1 MSLLQTL
8 SYPPIARGLVV
19 LLIAG
24 LSFPLVGVFVLRLH
38 LVTLRFTLMHGTML
52 GAALGLAAGADPVLS
67 AAAVNVGIV
76 AILASPGR
84 RSSTATGTLATFLM
98 VTSIGL
104 AFLVIYRFNVPA
116 KDTLAIL
123 WGSLFALTPADAWLV
138 AGFAAVIVGLVIGL
152 FPSLRALLFSDEI
165 AFSAGVNT
173 PVLRGVVLV
182 LVGLTVALAV
192 RLVGALL
199 LDALLLLPA
208 IVAVSHAKSTRELF
222 VLASGVGLTA
232 AAGGFALSL
241 ALDVPASSAVTL
253 VAGAL
258 LGLGYLFRRRPR

>member
-1 MSLLQTL
+1 MSFLETL
-8 SYPPIARGLVV
+8 AYPPILRGLVV

-24 LSFPLVGVFVLRLH
+24 IAFPLVGVFVLRLH
-38 LVTLRFTLMHGTML
+38 LVTLRFTLMHGTLL
-52 GAALGLAAGADPVLS
+52 GAAVGLAAGADPVLP
-67 AAAVNVGIV
+67 AAGVNIGLV
-76 AILASPGR
+76 AILAARGR
-84 RSSTATGTLATFLM
+84 RSPEGASTLATFLM
-98 VTSIGL
+98 VTTIGL
-104 AFLVIYRFNVPA
+104 AFLVVYRFNVPA

-123 WGSLFALTPADAWLV
+123 WGSLFALRPADTWLV
-138 AGFAAVIVGLVIGL
+138 AGFAVLIVVLVTLL

-165 AFSAGVNT
+165 AFSAGLDT
-173 PVLRGVVLV
+173 RALRTLVLV

-199 LDALLLLPA
+199 LDSLLLLPA
-208 IVAVSHAKSTRELF
+208 IVAVSHARSTRGLF
-222 VLASGVGLTA
+222 VIASAVGLAA

-258 LGLGYLFRRRPR
+258 LGLGYLVGRRR